1 MLNKIQNKQGFSLV
15 ELMVAIFV
23 FSVIMTAV
31 VGVFARTASS
41 FKRAKDIQKN
51 LEDAQYAMN
60 LMAKTI
66 RTSSIVKCDEDICVS
81 TGETYASIRIMDYSQ
96 DKCIG
101 YQVAANKLQSSISSV
116 THDADDIANGV
127 TTVAK
132 DWCSELVSA
141 DFSAFSDMASGYIAS
156 GNFYVIPSASG
167 TAGRVTISMEVCAAS
182 DCAETEKDKARIQT
196 TVSLRNYK
204 EAGL

>member
-81 TGETYASIRIMDYSQ
+81 SGETYASIRIMDYSQ

-101 YQVAANKLQSSISSV
+101 YKIDSASKKLQSSISN
-116 THDADDIANGV
+116 DIY
-127 TTVAK
+127 TTEPARIK
-132 DWCSELVSA
+132 NAIDWCNDLGA
-141 DFSAFSDMASGYIAS
+141 GDFSAFSDMASGYIAS

-167 TAGRVTISMEVCAAS
+167 TAGRVTISMEICATA
-182 DCAETEKDKARIQT
+182 DCAGTEKDKARIQT

-204 EAGL
+204 